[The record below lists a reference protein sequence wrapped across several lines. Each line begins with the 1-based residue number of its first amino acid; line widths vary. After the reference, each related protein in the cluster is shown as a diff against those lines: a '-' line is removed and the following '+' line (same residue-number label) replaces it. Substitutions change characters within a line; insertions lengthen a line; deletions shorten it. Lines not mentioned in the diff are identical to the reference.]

1 MIKIG
6 TWKTRNGE
14 DVCVDYVGN
23 DGCSGW
29 CNDFDEDGNILG
41 CIDLQWDLL
50 GNDLDRIRRWD
61 LVQLIKEAHTEI
73 RDGNTVLVF

>member
-14 DVCVDYVGN
+14 DVYVDRIWK
-23 DGCSGW
+23 DGCSGY
-29 CNDFDEDGNILG
+29 CDDFDEDGNLLG
-41 CIDLQWDLL
+41 CIELQWNLL
-50 GNDLDRIRRWD
+50 GNDLENMKGWD

-73 RDGNTVLVF
+73 RDGNSVLVF